1 MTGRV
6 LGVDACKAGWVGI
19 ALEGS
24 AITAHTAPS
33 ITAPSITAPSITAPS
48 ITAPSITAPSITV
61 PSITAHVAPFIADL
75 VAQVEA
81 DGPLDAIG
89 IDIPIGL
96 AEHGLRRCDLLAR
109 DAAGPRR
116 SSVFVTPVR
125 AAFACPDFASAVAL
139 NRERTGVGFS
149 IQAYGLKAKI
159 LDVDAFVRGSK
170 HRVVEVH
177 PELSFAAMAGGPI
190 VDAKTTWAG
199 LQRRRVLLLAEGIDI
214 DGDLGGTLHTAGR
227 RTGID
232 DLLDAAA
239 VAWTARRVAR
249 GQAISRP
256 DPPEVLDD
264 GWPTAIWT

>member
-1 MTGRV
+1 VTERV

-24 AITAHTAPS
+24 TITAYVAPS
-33 ITAPSITAPSITAPS
+33 
-48 ITAPSITAPSITV
+48 
-61 PSITAHVAPFIADL
+61 IADL

-81 DGPLDAIG
+81 GAPNAGAPNAGAPNAGAPNSSGHVDSSGQLDVIG

-96 AEHGLRRCDLLAR
+96 ADHGLRRCDLLAR

-159 LDVDAFVRGSK
+159 LDVDAFVRGSTC
-170 HRVVEVH
+170 RVVEVH
-177 PELSFAAMAGGPI
+177 PELSFAAMAGQPLA
-190 VDAKTTWAG
+190 DAKTTWAG
-199 LQRRRVLLLAEGIDI
+199 LQRRRALLIAEGVDI
-214 DGDLGGTLHTAGR
+214 DGDLGGTLGTAGR
-227 RTGID
+227 RTGFD

-249 GQAISRP
+249 GHAISRP
-256 DPPEVLDD
+256 QPPEVLDD

>member
-1 MTGRV
+1 MTERV

-24 AITAHTAPS
+24 TITAYVAPS
-33 ITAPSITAPSITAPS
+33 
-48 ITAPSITAPSITV
+48 
-61 PSITAHVAPFIADL
+61 IADL

-81 DGPLDAIG
+81 GAPEPGAPNAGAPNSSGHVDSSGQLDVIG

-96 AEHGLRRCDLLAR
+96 ADHGLRRCDLLAR

-159 LDVDAFVRGSK
+159 LDVDAFVRGSTR
-170 HRVVEVH
+170 RVVEVH
-177 PELSFAAMAGGPI
+177 PELSFAAMAGQPLA
-190 VDAKTTWAG
+190 DAKTTWAG
-199 LQRRRVLLLAEGIDI
+199 LQRRQALLIAEGVDI
-214 DGDLGGTLHTAGR
+214 DGDLGGTLGTAGR

>member
-1 MTGRV
+1 MTERV
-6 LGVDACKAGWVGI
+6 LGVDACKAGWIGI
-19 ALEGS
+19 VLEGA
-24 AITAHTAPS
+24 AITAYVGPT
-33 ITAPSITAPSITAPS
+33 
-48 ITAPSITAPSITV
+48 
-61 PSITAHVAPFIADL
+61 IADL

-81 DGPLDAIG
+81 AGPLDVIG

-125 AAFACPDFASAVAL
+125 AALAGADFASAVAL
-139 NRERTGVGFS
+139 NRQRTGVGFS

-159 LDVDAFVRGSK
+159 LDVDAFVRGSNRK
-170 HRVVEVH
+170 VVEVH
-177 PELSFAAMAGGPI
+177 PELSFAAIAGRPLD
-190 VDAKTTWAG
+190 DAKTTWAG
-199 LQRRRVLLLAEGIDI
+199 MQRRRRLLLNAGVDV
-214 DGDLGGTLHTAGR
+214 DSDFGTAGR

-249 GQAISRP
+249 GQAVSRP
-256 DPPEVLDD
+256 DPPETVDD
-264 GWPTAIWT
+264 GWPAAIWS

>member
-1 MTGRV
+1 MDHGAGWTASMTERV

-24 AITAHTAPS
+24 AITAH
-33 ITAPSITAPSITAPS
+33 
-48 ITAPSITAPSITV
+48 
-61 PSITAHVAPFIADL
+61 VAPTIADL
-75 VAQVEA
+75 VDQVEA
-81 DGPLDAIG
+81 GGRLDAIG

-96 AEHGLRRCDLLAR
+96 ADHGLRRCDLLAR

-125 AAFACPDFASAVAL
+125 AALARPDFTSAVAL

-159 LDVDAFVRGSK
+159 LDVDSFVRGST
-170 HRVVEVH
+170 HDVVEVH
-177 PELSFAAMAGGPI
+177 PELSFAAIAGVPI
-190 VDAKTTWAG
+190 GDAKTTWAG
-199 LQRRRVLLLAEGIDI
+199 LHRRRALLIAEGVDI
-214 DGDLGGTLHTAGR
+214 DGDLGGTLDTAGR

-256 DPPEVLDD
+256 DPPETLDD
-264 GWPTAIWT
+264 GWPAAIWS